1 MIIKLVIS
9 FLKLDIQFLKVVT
22 HAFYVKI
29 RFNNLKRGFS
39 IMTFKKVAAL
49 AAVGL
54 LSVAFLAAC
63 GKSDK
68 GATDTAK
75 KVTTITVAQT
85 ADSKPYAY
93 KEGDTLTGYDIEVLK
108 AIDKKLPDY
117 KFDYKIVSDEAILTD
132 LDAGRSQIGAN
143 NFGKTPEREKKYAF
157 TYPISE
163 NVNAI
168 FSSTSNNY
176 TSIKDLIGKK
186 TEIPAGTNY
195 GAIFEAWNKK
205 YPDKKIE
212 VTYSER
218 SLADRL
224 AAVESGQID
233 FLFASKS
240 AAENLAKTHGVT
252 VASNIPDLKEY
263 PTFKTYEYYILD
275 DTQEKL
281 KGEMDKAIKT
291 LSEDG
296 TLKELSDKFYG
307 GDYTPSAEALK

>member
-1 MIIKLVIS
+1 MKIK
-9 FLKLDIQFLKVVT
+9 
-22 HAFYVKI
+22 KI
-29 RFNNLKRGFS
+29 
-39 IMTFKKVAAL
+39 VAL
-49 AAVGL
+49 TTVGL
-54 LSVAFLAAC
+54 LSIAFLAAC
-63 GKSDK
+63 GNSSKSGSKASD
-68 GATDTAK
+68 
-75 KVTTITVAQT
+75 KVTTVTIAQT
-85 ADSKPYAY
+85 ADSKPYSY
-93 KEGDTLTGYDIEVLK
+93 KDGDKLTGFDIEVLK
-108 AIDKKLPDY
+108 AVDKKLPEY
-117 KFDYKIVSDEAILTD
+117 KFDYKTVTDEAILTD
-132 LDAGRSQIGAN
+132 IDAGRSQIGAN
-143 NFGKTPEREKKYAF
+143 NFGKTPEREKKYLF
-157 TYPISE
+157 SSPISE

-168 FSSTSNNY
+168 FSSTKNNY

-252 VASNIPDLKEY
+252 VASNIPDLKDY
-263 PTFKTYEYYILD
+263 PTFKTYEYFILE
-275 DTQEKL
+275 DTQTKL
-281 KGEMDKAIKT
+281 KDEMDKALKV

-296 TLKELSDKFYG
+296 TLKKLSEKFYG
-307 GDYTPSAEALK
+307 GDYTPSADTLK

>member
-1 MIIKLVIS
+1 MLNLIYDKIKLRNDRRGEVVMK
-9 FLKLDIQFLKVVT
+9 LK
-22 HAFYVKI
+22 KI
-29 RFNNLKRGFS
+29 
-39 IMTFKKVAAL
+39 L
-49 AAVGL
+49 AVSAVGL
-54 LSVAFLAAC
+54 LSVGFLAAC

-68 GATDTAK
+68 KASDTDK
-75 KVTTITVAQT
+75 KVTTVTIAQT

-93 KEGDTLTGYDIEVLK
+93 KDGDNLTGFDIEVLK
-108 AIDKKLPDY
+108 AVDKNLPDY
-117 KFDYKIVSDEAILTD
+117 KFDFKTVTDESILTD
-132 LDAGRSQIGAN
+132 VDAGRSQIGAN
-143 NFGKTPEREKKYAF
+143 NFGKTPEHEKKYAF

-252 VASNIPDLKEY
+252 VASNIPDLKDY
-263 PTFKTYEYYILD
+263 PTFKTPCDRSRSPPGAGRYVLP
-275 DTQEKL
+275 
-281 KGEMDKAIKT
+281 
-291 LSEDG
+291 
-296 TLKELSDKFYG
+296 G
-307 GDYTPSAEALK
+307 GG

>member
-1 MIIKLVIS
+1 MFKY
-9 FLKLDIQFLKVVT
+9 K
-22 HAFYVKI
+22 KI
-29 RFNNLKRGFS
+29 
-39 IMTFKKVAAL
+39 VAV

-54 LSVAFLAAC
+54 LSVGVLAAC

-68 GATDTAK
+68 KAGDTAK
-75 KVTTITVAQT
+75 KVTTVTVAQT

-93 KEGDTLTGYDIEVLK
+93 KEGDKLTGFDIEVLR

-117 KFDYKIVSDEAILTD
+117 KFDFKIVTDEAILTD

-143 NFGKTPEREKKYAF
+143 NFGKTPEREKKYLF

-168 FSSTSNNY
+168 FSSVANNY

-205 YPDKKIE
+205 HPDEKIN

-233 FLFASKS
+233 FLFASKL
-240 AAENLAKTHGVT
+240 AAENFAKRSGVT
-252 VASNIPDLKEY
+252 VASNIPDLKDY
-263 PTFKTYEYYILD
+263 PTFKTYEYFILEE
-275 DTQEKL
+275 TNTKL
-281 KGEMDKAIKT
+281 KTQMDKALKS
-291 LSEDG
+291 LSDDG
-296 TLKELSDKFYG
+296 TLKKLSEQFYG
-307 GDYTPSAEALK
+307 GDYAPSADAFK

>member
-1 MIIKLVIS
+1 M
-9 FLKLDIQFLKVVT
+9 
-22 HAFYVKI
+22 
-29 RFNNLKRGFS
+29 R
-39 IMTFKKVAAL
+39 FKKVAAL

-63 GKSDK
+63 GKSNKD
-68 GATDTAK
+68 ATDTSK

-85 ADSKPYAY
+85 ADSKPYAS
-93 KEGDTLTGYDIEVLK
+93 KDGDTLTGV
-108 AIDKKLPDY
+108 
-117 KFDYKIVSDEAILTD
+117 D

-143 NFGKTPEREKKYAF
+143 NFGKTPEREKKYLF

-168 FSSTSNNY
+168 FSSTKNNY

-296 TLKELSDKFYG
+296 TLKELSEKFYG
-307 GDYTPSAEALK
+307 GDYTPSAKALK

>member
-1 MIIKLVIS
+1 MS
-9 FLKLDIQFLKVVT
+9 
-22 HAFYVKI
+22 
-29 RFNNLKRGFS
+29 
-39 IMTFKKVAAL
+39 FKKVAAV
-49 AAVGL
+49 ATVGL

-63 GKSDK
+63 GKNDSKSDTSK
-68 GATDTAK
+68 T

-93 KEGDTLTGYDIEVLK
+93 KDGDKLTGFDIEVLK
-108 AIDKKLPDY
+108 AVDKKLPDY
-117 KFDYKIVSDEAILTD
+117 KFDYKTVSDEAILTD

-143 NFGKTPEREKKYAF
+143 NFGKTPEREEKYLF

-168 FSSTSNNY
+168 FSSKANNY

-205 YPDKKIE
+205 HPDQKIN

-218 SLADRL
+218 PLADRL

-240 AAENLAKTHGVT
+240 AGENLAKEHNVT
-252 VASNIPDLKEY
+252 VASNIPDLTKY

-275 DTQEKL
+275 NSQAKL
-281 KGEMDKAIKT
+281 KKEIDKELKV
-291 LSEDG
+291 LSSNG
-296 TLKELSDKFYG
+296 TLKKLSEKFYG
-307 GDYTPSAEALK
+307 GDYAPAADNFK

>member
-1 MIIKLVIS
+1 MVIS
-9 FLKLDIQFLKVVT
+9 FLKVVIQFLKAVLYD
-22 HAFYVKI
+22 FYGKM
-29 RFNNLKRGFS
+29 RFINLKRGFL
-39 IMTFKKVAAL
+39 IMRFKKVAAL

-63 GKSDK
+63 GKSNKD
-68 GATDTAK
+68 AADISK
-75 KVTTITVAQT
+75 KATTITVAQT

-93 KEGDTLTGYDIEVLK
+93 KDGNTLTGFDIEVLK

-117 KFDYKIVSDEAILTD
+117 KFNYKIVSDEAILTD

-143 NFGKTPEREKKYAF
+143 NFGKTPEREKKYLF

-168 FSSTSNNY
+168 FSSTKNNY

>member
-1 MIIKLVIS
+1 MFKY
-9 FLKLDIQFLKVVT
+9 K
-22 HAFYVKI
+22 KI
-29 RFNNLKRGFS
+29 
-39 IMTFKKVAAL
+39 VAV

-54 LSVAFLAAC
+54 LSVGVLAAC

-68 GATDTAK
+68 KAGDTAK
-75 KVTTITVAQT
+75 KVTTVTVAQT

-93 KEGDTLTGYDIEVLK
+93 KEGDKLTGFDIEVLR

-117 KFDYKIVSDEAILTD
+117 KFDFKTVTDEAILTD

-143 NFGKTPEREKKYAF
+143 NFGKTPEREKKYLF

-168 FSSTSNNY
+168 FSSVANNY

-205 YPDKKIE
+205 HPDEKIN

-233 FLFASKS
+233 FLFASKL
-240 AAENLAKTHGVT
+240 AAENFAKRSGVT
-252 VASNIPDLKEY
+252 VASNIPDLKDY
-263 PTFKTYEYYILD
+263 PTFKTYEYFILEE
-275 DTQEKL
+275 TNTKL
-281 KGEMDKAIKT
+281 KTQMDKALKS
-291 LSEDG
+291 LSDDG
-296 TLKELSDKFYG
+296 TLKKLSEQFYG
-307 GDYTPSAEALK
+307 GDYAPSADAFK

>member
-1 MIIKLVIS
+1 M
-9 FLKLDIQFLKVVT
+9 
-22 HAFYVKI
+22 
-29 RFNNLKRGFS
+29 G
-39 IMTFKKVAAL
+39 FKKVAAL

-63 GKSDK
+63 GKSNKD
-68 GATDTAK
+68 ATDTSK

-93 KEGDTLTGYDIEVLK
+93 KDGDTLTGFDIEVLK
-108 AIDKKLPDY
+108 AVDKKLPDY
-117 KFDYKIVSDEAILTD
+117 KFNYKIVSDEAILTD

-143 NFGKTPEREKKYAF
+143 NFGKTPEREKKYLF

-168 FSSTSNNY
+168 FSSTKNNY
-176 TSIKDLIGKK
+176 TSTKDLIGKK

>member
-1 MIIKLVIS
+1 MFKY
-9 FLKLDIQFLKVVT
+9 K
-22 HAFYVKI
+22 KI
-29 RFNNLKRGFS
+29 
-39 IMTFKKVAAL
+39 VAV

-54 LSVAFLAAC
+54 LSAGVLAAC

-68 GATDTAK
+68 KAGDTAK
-75 KVTTITVAQT
+75 KVTTVTVAQT

-93 KEGDTLTGYDIEVLK
+93 KEGDKLTGFDIEVLR

-117 KFDYKIVSDEAILTD
+117 KFDFKIVTDEAILTD

-143 NFGKTPEREKKYAF
+143 NFGKTPEREKKYLF

-168 FSSTSNNY
+168 FSSVANNY

-205 YPDKKIE
+205 HPDEKIN

-233 FLFASKS
+233 FLFASKL
-240 AAENLAKTHGVT
+240 AAENFAKRSGVT
-252 VASNIPDLKEY
+252 VASNIPDLKDY
-263 PTFKTYEYYILD
+263 PTFKTYEYFILEE
-275 DTQEKL
+275 TNTKL
-281 KGEMDKAIKT
+281 KTQMDKALKS
-291 LSEDG
+291 LSDDG
-296 TLKELSDKFYG
+296 TLKKLSEQFYG
-307 GDYTPSAEALK
+307 GDYAPSADAFK

>member
-1 MIIKLVIS
+1 MFKY
-9 FLKLDIQFLKVVT
+9 K
-22 HAFYVKI
+22 KI
-29 RFNNLKRGFS
+29 
-39 IMTFKKVAAL
+39 VAV

-54 LSVAFLAAC
+54 LSVGVLAAC

-68 GATDTAK
+68 KAADTAK
-75 KVTTITVAQT
+75 KVTTVTVAQT

-93 KEGDTLTGYDIEVLK
+93 KEGDKLTGFDIEVLR

-117 KFDYKIVSDEAILTD
+117 KFDFKTVTDEAILTD

-143 NFGKTPEREKKYAF
+143 NFGKTPEREKKYLF

-168 FSSTSNNY
+168 FSSVANNY

-205 YPDKKIE
+205 HPDEKIN

-233 FLFASKS
+233 FLFASKL
-240 AAENLAKTHGVT
+240 AAENFAKRSGIT
-252 VASNIPDLKEY
+252 VASNIPDLKDY
-263 PTFKTYEYYILD
+263 PTFKTYEYFILEE
-275 DTQEKL
+275 TNTKL
-281 KGEMDKAIKT
+281 KTQMDKALKS
-291 LSEDG
+291 LSDDG
-296 TLKELSDKFYG
+296 TLKKLSEQFYG
-307 GDYTPSAEALK
+307 GDYAPSADAFK